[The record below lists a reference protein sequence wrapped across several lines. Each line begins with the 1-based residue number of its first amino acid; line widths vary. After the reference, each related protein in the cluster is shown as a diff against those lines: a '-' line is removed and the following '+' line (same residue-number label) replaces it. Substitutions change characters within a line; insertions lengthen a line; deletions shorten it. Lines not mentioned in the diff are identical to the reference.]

1 MQKKDYLILVW
12 EIFKTIFLIVLFVFL
27 IRNFVIQPFYV
38 VGSSME
44 PTYHNN
50 DYLIINEIGYRIQDP
65 KKGDVI
71 VLKHPSAECNEYI
84 KKSIINKITSAN
96 VCTNYLKRIAATPG
110 DTIKIQDG
118 TVYIKESGKEM
129 FVSKSEHYIRPG
141 TPTLGNITR
150 QLGDNEY
157 FVLGD
162 NREPNASSDSREWGT
177 ITKKHIVG
185 KVWFRLFPS
194 FAVAN

>member
-1 MQKKDYLILVW
+1 MQKKDYFILIW
-12 EIFKTIFLIVLFVFL
+12 EIFKTIFLIILFVFL

-50 DYLIINEIGYRIQDP
+50 DYLIINEIGYHILDP

-71 VLKHPSAECNEYI
+71 VHKRPTKECNEYLN
-84 KKSIINKITSAN
+84 KSFIEKITSSN
-96 VCTNYLKRIAATPG
+96 TCINYLKRIVATPG

-118 TVYIKESGKEM
+118 TVFIKEADKNI
-129 FVSKSEHYIRPG
+129 FVSKDEVYIKPG
-141 TPTLGNITR
+141 TPTLGTIIRKLDN
-150 QLGDNEY
+150 NEY

-177 ITKKHIVG
+177 ITKRHIVG
-185 KVWFRLFPS
+185 KVWLRLFPS
-194 FAVAN
+194 FSFAP